1 MQVQAGSRVPR
12 RASVDAVTNDR
23 PSHGGAMY
31 AQLMRAARERLE
43 RKPADAN
50 DLGLARCRIAGRA
63 AHHLPCG
70 DGRLPRGIVLHPPA
84 ARRVLAAEGKF
95 DAALLLC
102 RPAGDHRPIS
112 FTDLPVL
119 EQPAERGQRLAV
131 AAKHKTAGRIAIES
145 MRECWRARQPETQ
158 CAEIVLEALAA
169 LRSLMH
175 RQTRGLVDHQH
186 EAIAIDEASH
196 YLFGGHVTYQA
207 WAKPL
212 SRPQSRA
219 NQNNMNDQTSEK
231 QSWWQRLSGGLKRTS
246 SSIGGTVSDLV
257 AKRRLDQTMLDEIED
272 LLIRVDLG
280 VETAARIAAA
290 VGEGRYDKSITTDEV
305 KAVVAAEVEK
315 VLTPVAKPLAI
326 KEAKPF
332 VALVIGVNGSGKTT
346 TIGKIAAKLRAEGR
360 SVMLAAGDTFR
371 AAAIDQLNIW
381 GGRSGASVIARAPG
395 ADAAGVA
402 FDALTEARGEEVD
415 VLLVDT
421 AGRLQNKAVRLGAL
435 QKIVRVMKKVD
446 ASAPHAVLLVLDA
459 TIGQNALSQVEVFRD
474 IAGVTGLVMTKLDG
488 TARGGILV
496 AIAAKYGL
504 PVHFIGVGEGIDDL
518 APFSAKD
525 FARALA
531 GMD

>member
-1 MQVQAGSRVPR
+1 
-12 RASVDAVTNDR
+12 
-23 PSHGGAMY
+23 
-31 AQLMRAARERLE
+31 
-43 RKPADAN
+43 
-50 DLGLARCRIAGRA
+50 
-63 AHHLPCG
+63 
-70 DGRLPRGIVLHPPA
+70 
-84 ARRVLAAEGKF
+84 
-95 DAALLLC
+95 
-102 RPAGDHRPIS
+102 
-112 FTDLPVL
+112 
-119 EQPAERGQRLAV
+119 
-131 AAKHKTAGRIAIES
+131 
-145 MRECWRARQPETQ
+145 
-158 CAEIVLEALAA
+158 
-169 LRSLMH
+169 
-175 RQTRGLVDHQH
+175 
-186 EAIAIDEASH
+186 
-196 YLFGGHVTYQA
+196 
-207 WAKPL
+207 
-212 SRPQSRA
+212 
-219 NQNNMNDQTSEK
+219 MNDQTSEK

-280 VETAARIAAA
+280 VETAARIAVA

-395 ADAAGVA
+395 ADAAGLA
-402 FDALTEARGEEVD
+402 FDALTQARGEEVD

-421 AGRLQNKAVRLGAL
+421 AGRLQNKAVLMDE
-435 QKIVRVMKKVD
+435 MKKIDPAV
-446 ASAPHAVLLVLDA
+446 PHVVLLVLDA
-459 TIGQNALSQVEVFRD
+459 TVGQNALSQVEVFRD

-518 APFSAKD
+518 APFSQGLRS
-525 FARALA
+525 RACGNGLEVIFRSHHST
-531 GMD
+531 